1 MKLKLHTTVRY
12 RNEKCLKG
20 TVIDVKQEDVKEMEK
35 YGEIVEPLPFTPEA
49 DLSEEKGVE
58 DKTLVEQKK
67 TPAKR
72 TTVAK
77 KGTTKKK

>member
-12 RNEKCLKG
+12 KNEKCLRG

-58 DKTLVEQKK
+58 DKTINKQEKK
-67 TPAKR
+67 PLKR
-72 TTVAK
+72 NTVAK
-77 KGTTKKK
+77 KGTLKE